1 MASRPPDDRITPTP
15 PTATESQRFF
25 MINALRL
32 SGVAFVIAGL
42 LIINGVIDFAAAAG
56 YVFLVVGLLDIF
68 VVPQV
73 LARKWRT
80 PPQ

>member
-1 MASRPPDDRITPTP
+1 MASRPPEEGLTATP
-15 PTATESQRFF
+15 PTALESQRFF

-32 SGVAFVIAGL
+32 SGVAFVIAGI
-42 LIINGVIDFAAAAG
+42 LIINGVIDLAAGAG
-56 YVFLVVGLLDIF
+56 YVLLAVGLLDIF
-68 VVPQV
+68 VVPQF